1 MRKNKSKLSGIGLQ
15 FFAMPNLDTLDEQN
29 AAILQKM
36 QEAIKG
42 DDAEAFG
49 SAFGDFAQQMQ
60 SSILKDAKDLMGVN
74 DVAVLAQRGVRQL
87 TSNEN
92 DYFQAFIGAA
102 KSTNPQQAVTDI
114 MKTFPETEIDTIF
127 DYLTENHPLL
137 GAINFQNTGALVKIM
152 MSTSSGVATWDEL
165 CSTIDDELG
174 GAFSV
179 LDLTLMKLSAYIPV
193 CNAMLDLGP
202 AWVERWVRTILAEA
216 IAVGLEATIV
226 DGDGS
231 KKPLGMTR
239 ALTGDTGGA
248 FPRKTPVAVTTLDPV
263 TIGGLLN
270 TISQGPNSKRRTVP
284 ELLMV
289 VNPADYYTKVF
300 PATTV
305 RRTDGGYTMDAFP
318 YPTRVIVSGA
328 VPANYAV
335 FGLASEY
342 FMALGSGIGGKLE
355 YTDHLKFLEDQR
367 VYRIKLYGNGRP
379 KDANAFVYAD
389 ITNLKPT
396 TLQVEVTNIDEF
408 PVA

>member
-1 MRKNKSKLSGIGLQ
+1 MK
-15 FFAMPNLDTLDEQN
+15 NLDLVQKEN
-29 AAILQKM
+29 AEVLQKM
-36 QEAIKG
+36 QTAIQSDDSAGFSAAFGEFAQRMQEAI
-42 DDAEAFG
+42 
-49 SAFGDFAQQMQ
+49 M
-60 SSILKDAKDLMGVN
+60 KDARDLFGVN

-87 TSNEN
+87 TSEENE
-92 DYFQAFIGAA
+92 YFQSFIAAA
-102 KSTNPQQAVTDI
+102 KSGNPQQAITDI

-127 DYLTENHPLL
+127 DYLAENHPLL
-137 GAINFQNTGALVKIM
+137 GAINFQNTGALVKIL

-165 CSTIDDELG
+165 CSTIDAELG

-216 IAVGLEATIV
+216 IAVGLEAAIV
-226 DGDGS
+226 DGDGD

-239 ALTGDTGGA
+239 ALTGATDGVY
-248 FPRKTPVAVTTLDPV
+248 PRKTPVTVSTLDPV

-270 TISQGPNSKRRTVP
+270 TISQAPNSKRRVVP
-284 ELLMV
+284 ELLMI

-305 RRTDGGYTMDAFP
+305 RRTDGGYNSNVFP
-318 YPTRVIVSGA
+318 YPTKVVVSAA
-328 VPANYAV
+328 VPANHAV

-342 FMALGSGIGGKLE
+342 FMALGSGVGGKLE

-379 KDANAFVYAD
+379 KDENAFVLAD
-389 ITNLKPT
+389 ITNLAPT
-396 TLQVEVTNIDEF
+396 VLQVEVTNATDF
-408 PVA
+408 PTGA